1 MNEERIGRAF
11 SLHTFA
17 GFLGTAVAP
26 ITIVFLASLWDWR
39 VALLA
44 VAAVGIVVAIAL
56 LVNRSVLKDDA
67 APGKRAEGDR
77 TGPSLMEGL
86 RFLFSAPMVM
96 LFLFF
101 VTTSLVQSGIH
112 SFSVVA
118 IVAMYDAPLALASAA
133 LTGYLFAVVAGV
145 LAGGVLADRTTRHD
159 LVAAGAFAVI
169 AAAVALVGT
178 VPMAMAGIVAL
189 FTLAGFCQ
197 GMVMPAR
204 DMMVR
209 AVAPP
214 GDSGKAFGFMAAGG
228 SVGGVITPPLFGWI
242 VDQGEP
248 HWIFWIMAAFMI
260 LAIATVLPA
269 RRRAA

>member
-1 MNEERIGRAF
+1 MVSNLRAPFRRVDQDLIQPVVVEAIGD
-11 SLHTFA
+11 
-17 GFLGTAVAP
+17 
-26 ITIVFLASLWDWR
+26 LAS
-39 VALLA
+39 V
-44 VAAVGIVVAIAL
+44 VVVGVREL
-56 LVNRSVLKDDA
+56 DGPE
-67 APGKRAEGDR
+67 PG
-77 TGPSLMEGL
+77 L
-86 RFLFSAPMVM
+86 
-96 LFLFF
+96 
-101 VTTSLVQSGIH
+101 
-112 SFSVVA
+112 
-118 IVAMYDAPLALASAA
+118 
-133 LTGYLFAVVAGV
+133 
-145 LAGGVLADRTTRHD
+145 GG
-159 LVAAGAFAVI
+159 AGAFAVI
-169 AAAVALVGT
+169 AAAVALVGA

-228 SVGGVITPPLFGWI
+228 SVGGVVTPPLFGWI

-260 LAIATVLPA
+260 LAIATLLPT